1 MKILIVIDDLVM
13 GMANF
18 EMKLNTEWDYL
29 ND

>member
-13 GMANF
+13 GIANF
-18 EMKLNTEWDYL
+18 ETKLNAEWDYA